1 MRGLAF
7 QAGITLLLL
16 ATVGLLA
23 LLALFP
29 TLPLS
34 GCTEVA
40 TVGEPPGGPVIY
52 GLDGTDLR
60 YTPDRGFNECS
71 THAAVPGAPAALLLV
86 GGLLV
91 TGSLFHRN

>member
-7 QAGITLLLL
+7 QAGITALLL

-34 GCTEVA
+34 TCTEVA
-40 TVGEPPGGPVIY
+40 TAGTADGPAFYALSGSELV
-52 GLDGTDLR
+52 
-60 YTPDRGFNECS
+60 YTPDGVDECS
-71 THAAVPGAPAALLLV
+71 THAAVLGVPVALLLV

-91 TGSLFHRN
+91 TGSLFRRH